1 MMADEEVKFKVLE
14 HNVVDALISDV
25 QFLTDDEYST
35 CVMLL
40 FFLIF
45 PYMK

>member
-1 MMADEEVKFKVLE
+1 MMADEDVKYKVLE

-35 CVMLL
+35 CVMLVFVL
-40 FFLIF
+40 KYVF
-45 PYMK
+45 